1 MTGSIN
7 TGGTTTASGLL
18 QQFSDELAGA
28 VERAGASVV
37 RVSAR
42 RRLPGTGIVWAATE
56 GGYTIVT
63 ANHIVERD
71 EDITVT
77 DGQGR
82 ELPATLLGRDQGSDI
97 ALLNVADTQ
106 LTPATRAEVEQA
118 RVGVFALALGRA
130 GQLAATSGVVSALA
144 GPGHGGHGGR
154 GGNGGHGGRGR
165 RFERL
170 IATDATMFPGFSG
183 GPLIDAS
190 GRVLGMLSS
199 HLGRGQTLA
208 IPAADVERIATALQA
223 HGKVRRG
230 YLGVGAQ
237 QAQLPASL
245 KQAHGIEQ
253 ELGLLLVSV
262 DEAGPAGQAGLTIG
276 DIILTIGGQP
286 VQGLDDLRGAIG
298 AETVGTPVT
307 ARVLRGGEP
316 RDVTITVGEQG
327 SKH

>member
-1 MTGSIN
+1 MSIGIDN
-7 TGGTTTASGLL
+7 HGGTATANGLL
-18 QQFSDELAGA
+18 QQLSDELAGA
-28 VERAGASVV
+28 VERAGVSVV

-42 RRLPGTGIVWAATE
+42 RRLPGTGIVWAAID
-56 GGYTIVT
+56 GGYTVVT

-71 EDITVT
+71 EDISIT

-97 ALLNVADTQ
+97 ALLKVADADLQ
-106 LTPATRAEVEQA
+106 LTPATRADADSA

-130 GQLAATSGVVSALA
+130 GQLSATSGVVSAIA
-144 GPGHGGHGGR
+144 GPWQA
-154 GGNGGHGGRGR
+154 GRGR

-170 IATDATMFPGFSG
+170 IATDAAMFPGFSG

-190 GRVLGMLSS
+190 GRVLGLLSS

-208 IPAADVERIATALQA
+208 VPAAEVERIATTLQT

-253 ELGLLLVSV
+253 DLGLLLVSV
-262 DEAGPAGQAGLTIG
+262 DESGPAGQAGLTIG
-276 DIILTIGGQP
+276 DIILTIGGRP

-298 AETVGTPVT
+298 AETVGSPVT

-316 RDVTITVGEQG
+316 REVTITVGEHG
-327 SKH
+327 SQA

>member
-1 MTGSIN
+1 MTSGIDTN
-7 TGGTTTASGLL
+7 TDITTDGAAAAGGLL
-18 QQFSDELAGA
+18 QQLSDDLAGA

-42 RRLPGTGIVWAATE
+42 RRLPATGIVWASGE
-56 GGYTIVT
+56 GGYTVIT

-71 EDITVT
+71 EDITIT

-97 ALLNVADTQ
+97 ALLQVIDADGQ
-106 LTPATRAEVEQA
+106 LAPATRADAESVK
-118 RVGVFALALGRA
+118 VGAFALALGRA
-130 GQLAATSGVVSALA
+130 GQLAATSGVVSAIA
-144 GPGHGGHGGR
+144 GPWQA
-154 GGNGGHGGRGR
+154 GRGR

-170 IATDATMFPGFSG
+170 IATDAAMFPGFSG
-183 GPLIDAS
+183 GPLVDAS
-190 GRVLGMLSS
+190 GRVLGLLSS

-208 IPAADVERIATALQA
+208 VPVAELERIAAALQA

-245 KQAHGIEQ
+245 KQAHGIAQ
-253 ELGLLLVSV
+253 DLGLLLVSV
-262 DEAGPAGQAGLTIG
+262 DESGPAGQAGLTIG
-276 DIILTIGGQP
+276 DIILTIGGKP
-286 VQGLDDLRGAIG
+286 VQGLDDLRGAVG

-316 RDVTITVGEQG
+316 REVTITVGEQG
-327 SKH
+327 AQS

>member
-1 MTGSIN
+1 
-7 TGGTTTASGLL
+7 L
-18 QQFSDELAGA
+18 QTFSDELAGA

-42 RRLPGTGIVWAATE
+42 RRLPATGIVWASTD

-97 ALLNVADTQ
+97 ALLKVADTQ
-106 LTPATRAEVEQA
+106 LTPAMRAEIEQA

-144 GPGHGGHGGR
+144 GPWHGGHGG
-154 GGNGGHGGRGR
+154 NGGRGR

-208 IPAADVERIATALQA
+208 VPAADVDRIATALQS

-237 QAQLPASL
+237 QAQLPAAL

-286 VQGLDDLRGAIG
+286 VQGLDDLRGALG
-298 AETVGTPVT
+298 AETVGTSVT

-327 SKH
+327 AKH

>member
-1 MTGSIN
+1 MTSSIN
-7 TGGTTTASGLL
+7 TGGTATANDLL

-97 ALLNVADTQ
+97 ALLKVTDTQ
-106 LTPATRAEVEQA
+106 LTPATRAEIEQA

-144 GPGHGGHGGR
+144 GPWH
-154 GGNGGHGGRGR
+154 GGHGGRGR

-208 IPAADVERIATALQA
+208 VPAADVERIATAL
-223 HGKVRRG
+223 
-230 YLGVGAQ
+230 
-237 QAQLPASL
+237 
-245 KQAHGIEQ
+245 QAHGIEQ

-276 DIILTIGGQP
+276 DIILTIGEQP

-298 AETVGTPVT
+298 AETVGTSVT